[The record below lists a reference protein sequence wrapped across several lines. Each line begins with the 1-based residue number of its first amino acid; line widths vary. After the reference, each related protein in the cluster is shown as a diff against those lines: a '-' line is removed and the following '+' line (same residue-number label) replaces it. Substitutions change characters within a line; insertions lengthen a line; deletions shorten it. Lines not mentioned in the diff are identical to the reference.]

1 MNKNLAVFL
10 ASILVMSPLFGLLL
24 YFFEKELT
32 SKQIVFQSLFFGV
45 FMALGEI
52 FIFERIRNKSKKNK
66 NKEDINE

>member
-24 YFFEKELT
+24 YFFVEEMT
-32 SKQIVFQSLFFGV
+32 IKQIVFQSLFFGV

-52 FIFERIRNKSKKNK
+52 FIFERLRNKFGKTK
-66 NKEDINE
+66 NKEDVNE